1 MENLS
6 FTKQEMAA
14 IIKMAGM
21 MVAADG
27 VVHQNEKEM
36 MTKEVMRFNIPLNDV
51 AILAEKA
58 KTMESDVAIATIAVM
73 TDAQKRYVT
82 AYLGAM
88 IAIDGDIDEKEFALW
103 SLVSQICHLPN
114 MTIAEAI
121 EYMAN

>member
-58 KTMESDVAIATIAVM
+58 KTIESDVAIATIAVM

>member
-1 MENLS
+1 MENFS

-14 IIKMAGM
+14 VIKMAGI

-27 VVHQNEKEM
+27 IVHQNEKEM
-36 MTKEVMRFNIPLNDV
+36 MTKEVMRFNIPLNEV
-51 AILAEKA
+51 AMLVEKA
-58 KTMESDVAIATIAVM
+58 KTMESDVAIATIAIM

-88 IAIDGDIDEKEFALW
+88 IAIDGDVDDKEVALW

-121 EYMAN
+121 DYLDN